1 MVLEY
6 LEWKASYDRD
16 KLVRDFGKSNF
27 LVRGLTI
34 DDISDSLVRAAALL
48 TNYRGKIAKD
58 NRIMTYILG
67 GAGAFTFLVAV
78 LVGFF
83 AESWFWCMFLVILYI
98 LGLFLA

>member
-1 MVLEY
+1 MILEY

-48 TNYRGKIAKD
+48 TNYRGKIARA
-58 NRIMTYILG
+58 NRIMNYILG
-67 GAGAFTFLVAV
+67 GVGALCLLIAV
-78 LVGFF
+78 LVGFMI
-83 AESWFWCMFLVILYI
+83 ESWFWCMFLVLMYI
-98 LGLFLA
+98 LGLFTA